1 VPARPL
7 RVPLK
12 AVTSLE
18 FRTTGL
24 VCVITI
30 PMAELSGVA
39 AALRDVG

>member
-1 VPARPL
+1 
-7 RVPLK
+7 VPLK

-24 VCVITI
+24 GCVITI
-30 PMAELSGVA
+30 PMAQLSGVA

>member
-1 VPARPL
+1 
-7 RVPLK
+7 VPLK